1 MTNKQLLKK
10 QKEKEKALNELD
22 AYRKAQQAKLLKDQK
37 RQKAIR
43 RLELEEEEDGSGG
56 GYEDFPLDEDEEDG
70 DEMDLN
76 EFEEDEDMEY

>member
-10 QKEKEKALNELD
+10 QKEKEKALKELD

-37 RQKAIR
+37 RQKTIR
-43 RLELEEEEDGSGG
+43 RLELEEDEDGGG
-56 GYEDFPLDEDEEDG
+56 AGYEDFPLDEDEEDG

>member
-10 QKEKEKALNELD
+10 QKEKEKALKELD
-22 AYRKAQQAKLLKDQK
+22 VYRKAQQAKLLKDQK
-37 RQKAIR
+37 RQKTIR
-43 RLELEEEEDGSGG
+43 RLEMDEDEDGSGA
-56 GYEDFPLDEDEEDG
+56 GYEDFPLDEDDEDC